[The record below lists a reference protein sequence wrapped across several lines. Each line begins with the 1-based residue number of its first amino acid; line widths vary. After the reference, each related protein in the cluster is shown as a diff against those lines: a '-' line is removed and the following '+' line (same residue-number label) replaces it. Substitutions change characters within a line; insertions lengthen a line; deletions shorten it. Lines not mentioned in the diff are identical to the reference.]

1 MQPVALASPP
11 ASTSPQSPVSAP
23 LAAANDERGQSASGL
38 TPTAVDV
45 NDEQRQISVA
55 GAFGD
60 HLDPPAV
67 HIYIAAPAT
76 WTGAAAPPRPATRT
90 SAPSTVLRTIPDRD
104 RRNSP
109 LVGAPERR

>member
-1 MQPVALASPP
+1 V
-11 ASTSPQSPVSAP
+11 QSDGSSH
-23 LAAANDERGQSASGL
+23 LWLRANDERSQSASGL
-38 TPTAVDV
+38 TATAVDV
-45 NDEQRQISVA
+45 SDEQRQISVA
-55 GAFGD
+55 GGAFAD

-104 RRNSP
+104 PRNSP